1 MSKYEQQILETGR
14 RNDHLISE
22 IEQSGETEILHSV
35 MAYSRLHRIIHNPVT
50 EGIDEG

>member
-14 RNDHLISE
+14 RNDHRMKE
-22 IEQSGETEILHSV
+22 IEQTGEVEILHSV
-35 MAYSRLHRIIHNPVT
+35 MADSRLHRIVHNPVT